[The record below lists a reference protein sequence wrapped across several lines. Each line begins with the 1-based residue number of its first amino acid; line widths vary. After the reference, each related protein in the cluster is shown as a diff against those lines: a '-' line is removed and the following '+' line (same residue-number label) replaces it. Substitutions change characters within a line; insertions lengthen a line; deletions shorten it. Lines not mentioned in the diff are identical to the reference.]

1 MPWLFTATFVVM
13 LAVTPVFGLLVSR
26 IRKRRLLPSINGFFS
41 LNLLGFAAAFFV
53 DPASAATASAFF
65 VWLSVFN
72 FFVVSVFW
80 SFMADV
86 FRGEEAKR
94 LFGPISA
101 GGGTGAILGPVVTQA
116 LAGHIGVAGLVAL
129 ATLLLLAT
137 IPCIQALGRWSH
149 ARHGDPP
156 ETAVDGTS
164 PIGGRALAGIALL
177 FRSPYLLGI
186 ASIIVIGS
194 VAGTF
199 IYLELLELA
208 AANYPDPASRTGFFA
223 RLDLAVNL
231 VALVLQGFIV
241 TRVIGRLG
249 VTGGLVLMPIAA
261 LLSFLWLMVA
271 PLLLTL
277 AVSQVL
283 RRAGEF
289 GIGKPAREVLFTAV
303 DPETKYKAKNV
314 IDTVVQRGGDMG
326 ASWLHGALNA
336 AGTTL
341 AGFAALGAV
350 LMAGLVGVGVA
361 LGRGFARRERG

>member
-1 MPWLFTATFVVM
+1 
-13 LAVTPVFGLLVSR
+13 
-26 IRKRRLLPSINGFFS
+26 
-41 LNLLGFAAAFFV
+41 
-53 DPASAATASAFF
+53 
-65 VWLSVFN
+65 
-72 FFVVSVFW
+72 
-80 SFMADV
+80 
-86 FRGEEAKR
+86 
-94 LFGPISA
+94 
-101 GGGTGAILGPVVTQA
+101 
-116 LAGHIGVAGLVAL
+116 VAL